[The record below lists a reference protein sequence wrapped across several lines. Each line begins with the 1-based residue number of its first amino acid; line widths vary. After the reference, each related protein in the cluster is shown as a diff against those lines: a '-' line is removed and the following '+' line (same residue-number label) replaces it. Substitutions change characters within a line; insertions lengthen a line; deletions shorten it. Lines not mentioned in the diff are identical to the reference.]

1 MLIKRGFA
9 ETVTYNLL
17 AANCKSNDFNIATGL
32 ESNLWMQHDL
42 EEMVSNATKEA
53 TDIPEH
59 IKNEVLH
66 SIEVL
71 LVTVNIS
78 ETLAV
83 QNYLQKLHGHTH
95 IYKFLKPIGLK
106 AKCVT
111 FYIGKYGICPAAIGV
126 VPDDFE
132 VHGNSSSLTMIAYE
146 CFPNLSTI
154 ISVGIVCGIQ
164 MKVKMCD
171 VLVSSKIVYHG
182 KEKAD
187 YGKPKRKTIDVS
199 RQLVKIFNQ
208 LNGWPDKSIQ
218 ERLEYNQIQSP
229 NVVSGVILSGLHN
242 IDNLEIKSEDFG
254 SDVIGS
260 EMEGVNLFKGVL
272 QNMVNI
278 IIVRAVCKFE
288 GGKDNESIYQPIAA
302 LLAADLVY
310 ECLCCS
316 EARKLF
322 TGMLHS

>member
-42 EEMVSNATKEA
+42 EEMVSNAIKEA

-71 LVTVNIS
+71 LVTININ

-83 QNYLQKLHGHTH
+83 QNYLQKLHGRTD
-95 IYKFLKPIGLK
+95 IYKLK

-126 VPDDFE
+126 VHDDFE
-132 VHGNSSSLTMIAYE
+132 VHGDSSSLTMIAYG

-154 ISVGIVCGIQ
+154 ISVGIACGIQ

-182 KEKAD
+182 KEKVD
-187 YGKPKRKTIDVS
+187 HGKPKRKTIDVS
-199 RQLVKIFNQ
+199 SQLVKIFNQ

-254 SDVIGS
+254 PDVIGS
-260 EMEGVNLFKGVL
+260 EMEGVNLLKGVL

-278 IIVRAVCKFE
+278 IIVRAVYKLE
-288 GGKDNESIYQPIAA
+288 AGEYSETYQPTAA

-310 ECLCCS
+310 KCLCSS
-316 EARKLF
+316 ESRKLF
-322 TGMLHS
+322 RGMLHT

>member
-9 ETVTYNLL
+9 ETVIYNLL

-42 EEMVSNATKEA
+42 EEMVSNAIKEA

-71 LVTVNIS
+71 LVTININ

-83 QNYLQKLHGHTH
+83 KNYLQKLHGHTD
-95 IYKFLKPIGLK
+95 IYKFLKPIGQK
-106 AKCVT
+106 AECVT

-126 VPDDFE
+126 VLDDFE

-154 ISVGIVCGIQ
+154 ISVGIACGIQ

-171 VLVSSKIVYHG
+171 VLVSSKIVYHD

-187 YGKPKRKTIDVS
+187 NEKPKWKTIDVS
-199 RQLVKIFNQ
+199 SQLVKLFNQ
-208 LNGWPDKSIQ
+208 LNDWPNKSVQ
-218 ERLEYNQIQSP
+218 KRLEYNQIQSP
-229 NVVSGVILSGLHN
+229 NVVSGVILSGLHI
-242 IDNLEIKSEDFG
+242 IDNLAIKSEDFG
-254 SDVIGS
+254 PDVIGS

-272 QNMVNI
+272 QNTVNI
-278 IIVRAVCKFE
+278 IIVRAVYKLE
-288 GGKDNESIYQPIAA
+288 AGEYSETYQPTAA
-302 LLAADLVY
+302 FLAADLVY
-310 ECLCCS
+310 KCLCRS
-316 EARKLF
+316 ETRKLF
-322 TGMLHS
+322 RGMLHT